1 MRAVSQ
7 TVDCLAAPSLSVL
20 RMPAVTGKTDI
31 PDSPDNRRLF
41 CLVRRDAGARRTC
54 PTYVC
59 SSVSLCPL
67 SAFPFFGFQKLII
80 QIQKEDP
87 TGGVKRL
94 GNPSLNDRHPPH
106 AEILFP
112 AWLKIRKGPHQASSE
127 SRVFGATSSGE
138 LRLGTLPSARC

>member
-1 MRAVSQ
+1 MVQVACVRAVSQ

-87 TGGVKRL
+87 TGGGQKAGKPVAQRPAPPSRRDFISRVAE
-94 GNPSLNDRHPPH
+94 NP
-106 AEILFP
+106 E
-112 AWLKIRKGPHQASSE
+112 GASSGFVRE
-127 SRVFGATSSGE
+127 
-138 LRLGTLPSARC
+138 PSFRGDLVR